1 MVLVEDAASL
11 VIAVLSGIAAA
22 LQNEPRY
29 AAYGAI
35 LAAVAKALPSII
47 QKKKEAEA

>member
-11 VIAVLSGIAAA
+11 AIAILSGIAAA

-35 LAAVAKALPSII
+35 LAAVAKALPSIV
-47 QKKKEAEA
+47 QKKKEVES